1 MATPDFSKLFED
13 GKVIKTAQWEV
24 TLRARPLCE
33 LVVATGEIVACDP
46 FTSPDAAAFARQV
59 PAGSYP
65 VVLSVAHFDDG
76 DQRVAAAMIRFGERA
91 PVSWEMA
98 LVEGDDPSQLEE
110 GEIFG
115 YAVESGNG
123 CFMDEAAARALL
135 ERMERDEDFFESM
148 LNEMDKTYVDTWSW
162 AAFRPDAELPA
173 NVVAFSA
180 GVSDDSY
187 ASYFGLDESG
197 NVVCLVTDFS
207 LFEPEEM
214 A

>member
-1 MATPDFSKLFED
+1 MASPDFSKLFED

-24 TLRARPLCE
+24 TLRVRPLCE
-33 LVVATGEIVACDP
+33 LVAPTGEIVACDP
-46 FTSPDAAAFARQV
+46 FTSPDAEPFVRAV

-76 DQRVAAAMIRFGERA
+76 DQRVAAAMIKFNERA

-98 LVEGDDPSQLEE
+98 LVEGDDAEELGE

-115 YAVESGNG
+115 YAAESGNG
-123 CFMDEAAARALL
+123 CFMDEAAAGALAA
-135 ERMERDEDFFESM
+135 RMGRDEDCFEPM
-148 LNEMDKTYVDTWSW
+148 LEQMDGHYVDTWSW
-162 AAFRPDAELPA
+162 ASIRPDEELPA

-180 GVSDDSY
+180 GIGEGSY
-187 ASYFGLDESG
+187 ASYFGLDEAG
-197 NVVCLVTDFS
+197 RAVCLVTDFS
-207 LFEPEEM
+207 LLEPEEM